1 MGFLEPNISGT
12 FSKQL
17 MKKSGLIHYISP
29 EGKAKILI
37 EYDPSTG
44 KGWINSFTET
54 DEGMTDRLLRESKQ
68 TGRSED

>member
-17 MKKSGLIHYISP
+17 MQKSGLIHYISP
-29 EGKAKILI
+29 EGKTKIFI

-54 DEGMTDRLLRESKQ
+54 DESMIDRLLRESKQ
-68 TGRSED
+68 TGRSEE